1 MNDDDRQEGIFDAP
15 AKHAEQP
22 AKECGCGYPPHVG
35 RCQPNTGDE
44 PGESTITSLAVIETT
59 SAALVY
65 APGALTA
72 LVDRLKQEVRAQL
85 ATLDVSIPKDK
96 ARIISLSAR
105 VATAKER
112 LDEMGATLTEEH
124 RAVVNAVNADR
135 KIMRD
140 DLAAFKVEVRKPVTD
155 WENAEKSRVAE
166 HEDVIR
172 QIEVLGRLDC
182 PLNLEEIEARA
193 GRISVLS
200 DRNWQ
205 EFKQR
210 AAGAKAMS
218 MESLSEAQNRA
229 VEAKRLREQA
239 ERLEV
244 EARERAIKERE
255 EAAAKAATAEAE
267 RKATEQARLAREA
280 AEAEQRRIENERIEA
295 EARAK
300 QAEAQR
306 IAAEERAAREL
317 REAKIHA
324 EAIRRAEA
332 DAYQAK
338 LAKERREAEEAE
350 ERAQQALR
358 DAEAR
363 RIREAEE
370 AKARGKEQAE
380 AAERRIREVEA
391 QRIAAAKAAELAAS
405 AAAAKAK
412 REQEAAIEAERQRV
426 AAEKRKEAA
435 EAEARAKNRAHLRAI
450 HHEILAALALLN
462 ISEEAGNLLIA
473 AIAKGAVPHVT
484 ISY

>member
-155 WENAEKSRVAE
+155 LENAEKERVAA
-166 HEDVIR
+166 HE
-172 QIEVLGRLDC
+172 QELQ
-182 PLNLEEIEARA
+182 EIANA
-193 GRISVLS
+193 GPYTLTNWSVLS
-200 DRNWQ
+200 VEAMRDRLREIETGPRDWQ
-205 EFKQR
+205 EFATR
-210 AAGAKAMS
+210 AAQTKAYAKAQI
-218 MESLSEAQNRA
+218 LQAI
-229 VEAKRLREQA
+229 EAKEAHEAAQIELDRLRA
-239 ERLEV
+239 EAV
-244 EARERAIKERE
+244 ERAIKERE
-255 EAAAKAATAEAE
+255 EAAAKAAQEAAE
-267 RKATEQARLAREA
+267 RRAAEQARIAREA
-280 AEAEQRRIENERIEA
+280 AEREHQRIENERIEA

-300 QAEAQR
+300 QAEAER

-317 REAKIHA
+317 A
-324 EAIRRAEA
+324 EAEHRAEVARIEAEDRERRAIAQERQRLA
-332 DAYQAK
+332 DQQA
-338 LAKERREAEEAE
+338 EAE
-350 ERAQQALR
+350 RAAAA
-358 DAEAR
+358 AEAR
-363 RIREAEE
+363 RV
-370 AKARGKEQAE
+370 AE
-380 AAERRIREVEA
+380 AQAA
-391 QRIAAAKAAELAAS
+391 QRRAQEAAAQAQ
-405 AAAAKAK
+405 
-412 REQEAAIEAERQRV
+412 RDQEAAIERERQRV
-426 AAEKRKEAA
+426 AEEQRKELEEAEK
-435 EAEARAKNRAHLRAI
+435 RAKNRAHRLKIDNESLGAIVALDIPMDRAQD
-450 HHEILAALALLN
+450 LL
-462 ISEEAGNLLIA
+462 A
-473 AIAKGAVPHVT
+473 AIAKGAVPHIT

>member
-306 IAAEERAAREL
+306 IAAEEKAARDLAEAAQRAEVARIEAEDRERRAIAQERQRLADQQAEAKRAA
-317 REAKIHA
+317 
-324 EAIRRAEA
+324 
-332 DAYQAK
+332 
-338 LAKERREAEEAE
+338 
-350 ERAQQALR
+350 
-358 DAEAR
+358 
-363 RIREAEE
+363 
-370 AKARGKEQAE
+370 EQAE
-380 AAERRIREVEA
+380 ERRIRDAEHAEA
-391 QRIAAAKAAELAAS
+391 KRKDEAKLAEQDRIN
-405 AAAAKAK
+405 AAAKAK
-412 REQEAAIEAERQRV
+412 RDQEAAIEAERQRV

>member
-1 MNDDDRQEGIFDAP
+1 LNTDT
-15 AKHAEQP
+15 HAAQP
-22 AKECGCGYPPHVG
+22 AVISASTELAIISAIPAIVPAEFFK
-35 RCQPNTGDE
+35 PNGAD
-44 PGESTITSLAVIETT
+44 AVL
-59 SAALVY
+59 SA
-65 APGALTA
+65 
-72 LVDRLKQEVRAQL
+72 LKTEVRKVA
-85 ATLDVSIPKDK
+85 ATLDISTPGGREGIASLAYKV
-96 ARIISLSAR
+96 ARSK
-105 VATAKER
+105 TA
-112 LDEMGATLTEEH
+112 LDEQGKDLVSAIKKQTGEIDAE
-124 RAVVNAVNADR
+124 R
-135 KIMRD
+135 KRVRD
-140 DLAAFKVEVRKPVTD
+140 ELDALKDEVRKPLTD

-317 REAKIHA
+317 A
-324 EAIRRAEA
+324 
-332 DAYQAK
+332 
-338 LAKERREAEEAE
+338 EAE
-350 ERAQQALR
+350 ERRVKEAAYAEQKRIAAEKEAARQLELT
-358 DAEAR
+358 EAR
-363 RIREAEE
+363 RIADEQSAARRAEE
-370 AKARGKEQAE
+370 AAAQAIRDQ
-380 AAERRIREVEA
+380 ER
-391 QRIAAAKAAELAAS
+391 
-405 AAAAKAK
+405 
-412 REQEAAIEAERQRV
+412 AIEAERQRV
-426 AAEKRKEAA
+426 AAQQKAELD
-435 EAEARAKNRAHLRAI
+435 EAEKRAKNRAHQGAI
-450 HHEILAALALLN
+450 HREILAALALLN
-462 ISEEAGNLLIA
+462 ISEEAGKLLIA